1 MWTLHC
7 NIFSIFCRISRTPI
21 ERPLLIGTGGKSISM
36 NRLQMSLRTKVVLSL
51 TFLMASAMLLIG
63 MVMLKV
69 SQRDLIQAK
78 VEQGLLLKS
87 SLEQLLTGPLNS
99 SHDRID
105 LSRSSSLLDG
115 FQDEPLETMTR
126 WNIIVTDQNGLV
138 VYPRPGQEPK
148 DQRPLPE
155 LQRVIRLGLERV
167 SFSPSHQSFWQ
178 QLPEKIILAAPLV
191 RDRKVIGALRLEAS
205 LADVRRSLRGSQ
217 KLLLFYIVLDIL
229 ILVAFGTYMFSKL
242 VVKPVQQ
249 LVHTAEGFQEGDEI
263 PDVSAGEQNEL
274 GKLAQALNTMLQR
287 LAENKDELR
296 QHVNSLEQ
304 ANLEL
309 KRAQQEVI
317 FSEKLAS
324 VGRLAAGIAH
334 EIGNPIG
341 IVLGYLELLQR
352 KDIDEAERLELIER
366 MSTEIQRINQTIRQL
381 LDFSRPGPGERQ
393 DIPVHPLIRE
403 TLAVLDHQLKKQDI
417 EVVLELK
424 AETDTVFAKADQ
436 LKQVFLNLMV
446 NAADAMEATNERPQ
460 GGQLR
465 IHTRSFAGESLVKKD
480 VGSKPLR
487 RSTDPVAA
495 DFSHLRRIH
504 GTTEDRWIEIQ
515 FADTGVGITQEDQ
528 ERVFDPFFTTKEAG
542 KGTGLGLSV
551 SIQIIETLGGR
562 MEVNSRSGEET
573 VVSILLPVSDEE
585 AKQRLGDREQKAA
598 NEGSVKG
605 Q

>member
-1 MWTLHC
+1 
-7 NIFSIFCRISRTPI
+7 
-21 ERPLLIGTGGKSISM
+21 M
-36 NRLQMSLRTKVVLSL
+36 NLFQTSLRTKVVLSL

-69 SQRDLIQAK
+69 SQRDLVQAK

-87 SLEQLLTGPLNS
+87 SLEQLLTSPLGS
-99 SHDRID
+99 SRDRID
-105 LSRSSSLLDG
+105 LSSSSSLLDG
-115 FQDEPLETMTR
+115 FQGEPLETMTR
-126 WNIIVTDQNGLV
+126 WKITVTDQNGMV
-138 VYPRPGQEPK
+138 VYPRPGQEPNQ
-148 DQRPLPE
+148 QRPVPE
-155 LQRVIRLGLERV
+155 LQRVMRLGLESV
-167 SFSPSHQSFWQ
+167 SFSPSPKSFWQ
-178 QLPEKIILAAPLV
+178 QLPEKIILAAPLA

-205 LADVRRSLRGSQ
+205 LADVRRSLGRSQ

-249 LVHTAEGFQEGDEI
+249 LVQTADGFQEGDKI

-274 GKLAQALNTMLQR
+274 GKLSQALNAMLQR
-287 LAENKDELR
+287 LAENKEELR
-296 QHVNSLEQ
+296 QHVISLEQ
-304 ANLEL
+304 TNLEL

-352 KDIDEAERLELIER
+352 KDIDETERLELINR

-393 DIPVHPLIRE
+393 VIPVHPLIQE
-403 TLAVLDHQLKKQDI
+403 TLAVLDHEFRKQEI

-424 AETDTVFAKADQ
+424 AESDTVFAKADQ

-460 GGQLR
+460 GGQLKV
-465 IHTRSFAGESLVKKD
+465 HTRSFAGESLVKKD

-487 RSTDPVAA
+487 RSTDPIAT

-562 MEVNSRSGEET
+562 MELSSRSGEET
-573 VVSILLPVSDEE
+573 KISILLPISEQE
-585 AKQRLGDREQKAA
+585 AKQRTGESRRQQA
-598 NEGSVKG
+598 EGSGQRAVGKG
-605 Q
+605 NDLAARQ

>member
-1 MWTLHC
+1 
-7 NIFSIFCRISRTPI
+7 
-21 ERPLLIGTGGKSISM
+21 M
-36 NRLQMSLRTKVVLSL
+36 NRFQMSLRTKVILSL

-69 SQRDLIQAK
+69 SQTDLLQAK
-78 VEQGLLLKS
+78 IDQGLLLKG
-87 SLEQLLTGPLNS
+87 SLEQLLTSPLNS
-99 SHDRID
+99 SGNNID
-105 LSRSSSLLDG
+105 LSKNSELLAG
-115 FQDEPLETMTR
+115 FQAGTPE
-126 WNIIVTDQNGLV
+126 VTTPWEITVADRRGLV
-138 VYPRPGQEPK
+138 VYPKIGKEEVEQK
-148 DQRPLPE
+148 PLPG
-155 LQRVIRLGLERV
+155 LQRVMRLGVESV
-167 SFSPSHQSFWQ
+167 SFSPSPKSFWQ
-178 QLPEKIILAAPLV
+178 GLPEKIVLAAPLYN
-191 RDRKVIGALRLEAS
+191 DRNVIGALRLETP
-205 LADVRRSLRGSQ
+205 LADVRQSLARSRN
-217 KLLLFYIVLDIL
+217 LLFFYIVLDIL
-229 ILVAFGTYMFSKL
+229 ILVAFGTYIFSKL

-249 LVHTAEGFQEGDEI
+249 LVQTAEGFQEGDKI

-274 GKLAQALNTMLQR
+274 GMLSQALNAMLQR

-296 QHVNSLEQ
+296 QHVISLEQ

-352 KDIDEAERLELIER
+352 KDIDETERLELIDR

-381 LDFSRPGPGERQ
+381 LDFSRPSPGERQ
-393 DIPVHPLIRE
+393 VIPVHPLIRE
-403 TLAVLDHQLKKQDI
+403 TLAVLNHQFRKQEI
-417 EVVLELK
+417 EVVLELE
-424 AETDTVFAKADQ
+424 AESDTVFAKADQ

-465 IHTRSFAGESLVKKD
+465 VHTRSFAGESLVKKD
-480 VGSKPLR
+480 FGSKPLR
-487 RSTDPVAA
+487 RSTDPIAT
-495 DFSHLRRIH
+495 DYSHLRRIH
-504 GTTEDRWIEIQ
+504 ATTEDRWIEIQ

-528 ERVFDPFFTTKEAG
+528 ARVFDPFFTTKEAG

-562 MEVNSRSGEET
+562 MELKSRSGEET
-573 VVSILLPVSDEE
+573 KVSILLPVSEQE
-585 AKQRLGDREQKAA
+585 AKQRAGKD
-598 NEGSVKG
+598 
-605 Q
+605 

>member
-1 MWTLHC
+1 
-7 NIFSIFCRISRTPI
+7 
-21 ERPLLIGTGGKSISM
+21 M
-36 NRLQMSLRTKVVLSL
+36 NRFQMSLRTKVVLSL

-69 SQRDLIQAK
+69 NQTGLVQAK
-78 VEQGLLLKS
+78 IEQGLLLKG
-87 SLEQLLTGPLNS
+87 SLEQLLTSPLNS
-99 SHDRID
+99 SGNNID
-105 LSRSSSLLDG
+105 LSKNSELLTGSPGAMSPWEITVAD
-115 FQDEPLETMTR
+115 LR
-126 WNIIVTDQNGLV
+126 GLV
-138 VYPRPGQEPK
+138 VYPKIGKEAVEQK
-148 DQRPLPE
+148 PLAG
-155 LQRVIRLGLERV
+155 LQRVIHLGVESV
-167 SFSPSHQSFWQ
+167 SFSPSPKSFWQ
-178 QLPEKIILAAPLV
+178 GLPEKIVLAAPLYN
-191 RDRKVIGALRLEAS
+191 DRNVIGALRLEAS
-205 LADVRRSLRGSQ
+205 LADVRQSLARSR
-217 KLLLFYIVLDIL
+217 KLLFFYVVLDIL

-249 LVHTAEGFQEGDEI
+249 LVQTAEGFKEGDEI

-274 GKLAQALNTMLQR
+274 GKLAQALNAMLQR

-296 QHVNSLEQ
+296 QHVSSLEQ

-352 KDIDEAERLELIER
+352 KDIDETERLELIDR

-393 DIPVHPLIRE
+393 TIPVHPLIQE
-403 TLAVLDHQLKKQDI
+403 TLTVLEHEFRKQKI
-417 EVVLELK
+417 EVFLELK
-424 AETDTVFAKADQ
+424 AESDTVFAKADQ

-465 IHTRSFAGESLVKKD
+465 VHTRSFAGKSLVKKD
-480 VGSKPLR
+480 LGSKPLR
-487 RSTDPVAA
+487 RSTDPIAA
-495 DFSHLRRIH
+495 AYSHLRRIH

-515 FADTGVGITQEDQ
+515 FADTGVGIAQEDQ
-528 ERVFDPFFTTKEAG
+528 KRVFDPFFTTKEAG

-562 MEVNSRSGEET
+562 MELSSRSGEET
-573 VVSILLPVSDEE
+573 VVSIMLPVSEE
-585 AKQRLGDREQKAA
+585 EGKQRAED
-598 NEGSVKG
+598 EGNVSG

>member
-1 MWTLHC
+1 
-7 NIFSIFCRISRTPI
+7 
-21 ERPLLIGTGGKSISM
+21 M
-36 NRLQMSLRTKVVLSL
+36 NRFQMSLRTKVILSL

-69 SQRDLIQAK
+69 SQTDLLQAK
-78 VEQGLLLKS
+78 IDQGLLLKG
-87 SLEQLLTGPLNS
+87 SLEQLLTSPLNS
-99 SHDRID
+99 SGNNID
-105 LSRSSSLLDG
+105 LSKNSELLAG
-115 FQDEPLETMTR
+115 FQAGTPE
-126 WNIIVTDQNGLV
+126 VTTPWEITVADRRGLV
-138 VYPRPGQEPK
+138 VYPKIGKEAVEQK
-148 DQRPLPE
+148 PLPG
-155 LQRVIRLGLERV
+155 LQRVMRLGVESV
-167 SFSPSHQSFWQ
+167 SFSPSPKSFWQ
-178 QLPEKIILAAPLV
+178 GLPEKIVLAAPLYN
-191 RDRKVIGALRLEAS
+191 DRNVIGALRLETP
-205 LADVRRSLRGSQ
+205 LADVRQSLARSRN
-217 KLLLFYIVLDIL
+217 LLFFYIVLDIL
-229 ILVAFGTYMFSKL
+229 ILVAFGTYIFSKL

-249 LVHTAEGFQEGDEI
+249 LVQTAEGFQEGDKI

-274 GKLAQALNTMLQR
+274 GMLSQALNAMLQR

-296 QHVNSLEQ
+296 QHVISLEQ

-352 KDIDEAERLELIER
+352 KDIDETERLELIDR

-381 LDFSRPGPGERQ
+381 LDFSRPSPGERQ
-393 DIPVHPLIRE
+393 VIPVHPLIRE
-403 TLAVLDHQLKKQDI
+403 TLAVLNHQFRKQEI
-417 EVVLELK
+417 EVVLELE
-424 AETDTVFAKADQ
+424 AESDTVFAKADQ

-465 IHTRSFAGESLVKKD
+465 VHTRSFAGESLVKKD
-480 VGSKPLR
+480 FGSKPLR
-487 RSTDPVAA
+487 RSTDPIAT
-495 DFSHLRRIH
+495 DYSHLRRIH
-504 GTTEDRWIEIQ
+504 ATTEDRWIEIQ

-528 ERVFDPFFTTKEAG
+528 ARVFDPFFTTKEVG

-562 MEVNSRSGEET
+562 MELKSRSGEET
-573 VVSILLPVSDEE
+573 KVSILLPVSEQE
-585 AKQRLGDREQKAA
+585 AKQRAGKD
-598 NEGSVKG
+598 
-605 Q
+605 

>member
-1 MWTLHC
+1 
-7 NIFSIFCRISRTPI
+7 
-21 ERPLLIGTGGKSISM
+21 M
-36 NRLQMSLRTKVVLSL
+36 NRFQMSLRTKVILSL

-78 VEQGLLLKS
+78 IGQGLLLKG
-87 SLEQLLTGPLNS
+87 SLEQLLTGPLGS
-99 SHDRID
+99 SGDRLD

-126 WNIIVTDQNGLV
+126 WKITVTDQNGMV

-148 DQRPLPE
+148 DQRPFPE
-155 LQRVIRLGLERV
+155 LQRVMRLGLERV
-167 SFSPSHQSFWQ
+167 SFSPSPKSFWQ
-178 QLPEKIILAAPLV
+178 GLPEKIVFAAPLYN
-191 RDRKVIGALRLEAS
+191 DRNVIGALRLETS
-205 LADVRRSLRGSQ
+205 LADVRQSLARSR
-217 KLLLFYIVLDIL
+217 KLLFFYIVLDIL
-229 ILVAFGTYMFSKL
+229 ILVAFGTYIFSKL

-249 LVHTAEGFQEGDEI
+249 LVQTAEGFQEGDKI

-274 GKLAQALNTMLQR
+274 GTLAQALNAMLQR

-296 QHVNSLEQ
+296 QHVISLEQ
-304 ANLEL
+304 TNLEL

-352 KDIDEAERLELIER
+352 KDIDETERLELIDR

-381 LDFSRPGPGERQ
+381 LDFSRPSPGERQ
-393 DIPVHPLIRE
+393 VIPVHPLIRE
-403 TLAVLDHQLKKQDI
+403 TLAVLDHQFRKQEI

-424 AETDTVFAKADQ
+424 AESDTVFAKADQ

-487 RSTDPVAA
+487 RSTDPIAT
-495 DFSHLRRIH
+495 DYSHLRRIH
-504 GTTEDRWIEIQ
+504 ATTEDRWIEIQ

-528 ERVFDPFFTTKEAG
+528 ERVFDPFFTTKEVG

-562 MEVNSRSGEET
+562 MELKSRSGEET
-573 VVSILLPVSDEE
+573 KVSILLPVSEQE
-585 AKQRLGDREQKAA
+585 AKQPFDRLRASGQEAA
-598 NEGSVKG
+598 DSRQEKTDTERGRRG
-605 Q
+605 ETEMG

>member
-1 MWTLHC
+1 
-7 NIFSIFCRISRTPI
+7 
-21 ERPLLIGTGGKSISM
+21 M

-69 SQRDLIQAK
+69 SQRDLVQAK
-78 VEQGLLLKS
+78 VEQGLLLKG
-87 SLEQLLTGPLNS
+87 SLEQLLTSPLNS
-99 SHDRID
+99 SGNNID
-105 LSRSSSLLDG
+105 LSKNSELLAG
-115 FQDEPLETMTR
+115 FQAGTPG
-126 WNIIVTDQNGLV
+126 VTTPWEITVADRRGLV
-138 VYPRPGQEPK
+138 LYPKIGKEAV
-148 DQRPLPE
+148 DQKPLPE
-155 LQRVIRLGLERV
+155 LQRVMRLGLESV
-167 SFSPSHQSFWQ
+167 SFSPSPKSFWQ
-178 QLPEKIILAAPLV
+178 QLPEKIILAAPLA

-205 LADVRRSLRGSQ
+205 LADVRLSLGRSQ

-229 ILVAFGTYMFSKL
+229 ILVVFGTYMFSKL

-249 LVHTAEGFQEGDEI
+249 LVQTAEGFQEGDKI

-274 GKLAQALNTMLQR
+274 GKLAQALNAMLQR

-296 QHVNSLEQ
+296 QHVISLEQ
-304 ANLEL
+304 TNLEL

-352 KDIDEAERLELIER
+352 KDIDETERLELIDR

-393 DIPVHPLIRE
+393 VIPVHPLIRE
-403 TLAVLDHQLKKQDI
+403 TLAVLNHQFRKQEI

-424 AETDTVFAKADQ
+424 AESDTVFAKADQ

-465 IHTRSFAGESLVKKD
+465 VHTRSFAGESLVKKD

-487 RSTDPVAA
+487 RSTDPIAT
-495 DFSHLRRIH
+495 DFSYLRRIH

-562 MEVNSRSGEET
+562 MELNSRSGEET
-573 VVSILLPVSDEE
+573 KVSILLPVSEQKTE
-585 AKQRLGDREQKAA
+585 GSRQRAAGRGQRAAGRGQQAAGSEQKAA
-598 NEGSVKG
+598 DSKQRAVSSRQGTAGSR

>member
-1 MWTLHC
+1 M
-7 NIFSIFCRISRTPI
+7 
-21 ERPLLIGTGGKSISM
+21 SM
-36 NRLQMSLRTKVVLSL
+36 NRFQMSLRTKVVLSL

-69 SQRDLIQAK
+69 SQSDMVQAK
-78 VEQGLLLKS
+78 IGQGLLLKG
-87 SLEQLLTGPLNS
+87 SLVQLLTSPLNS
-99 SHDRID
+99 SGNNID
-105 LSRSSSLLDG
+105 LSKSSTVLAG
-115 FQDEPLETMTR
+115 FLAETPEATTPWEITVADR
-126 WNIIVTDQNGLV
+126 RGLV
-138 VYPRPGQEPK
+138 VYPKIGKEAVEQK
-148 DQRPLPE
+148 SLPE
-155 LQRVIRLGLERV
+155 LQRVIRFGVESV
-167 SFSPSHQSFWQ
+167 SFSPSPKSFWQ
-178 QLPEKIILAAPLV
+178 GLPERIVLAAPLYN
-191 RDRKVIGALRLEAS
+191 DRNVIGALRLVAP
-205 LADVRRSLRGSQ
+205 LADVRQSLARSR
-217 KLLLFYIVLDIL
+217 KLLFFYVVLDIL
-229 ILVAFGTYMFSKL
+229 ILVAFGTYVFSKL

-249 LVHTAEGFQEGDEI
+249 LVQTAEGFQEGDKI

-274 GKLAQALNTMLQR
+274 GKLAQALNAMLQR

-296 QHVNSLEQ
+296 QHVISLEQ

-352 KDIDEAERLELIER
+352 KDIDETERLELIDR

-393 DIPVHPLIRE
+393 VISVHPLIRE
-403 TLAVLDHQLKKQDI
+403 TLTVLEHQLRKQEI
-417 EVVLELK
+417 EVILELK
-424 AETDTVFAKADQ
+424 AESATVFANADQ

-446 NAADAMEATNERPQ
+446 NAADAMEATNERSQ

-465 IHTRSFAGESLVKKD
+465 VHTRSFAGDSLVKKD

-487 RSTDPVAA
+487 RSTDPIAA

-515 FADTGVGITQEDQ
+515 FADTGIGITQEDQ

-551 SIQIIETLGGR
+551 SIQILETLGGR
-562 MEVNSRSGEET
+562 MEVNSRSGEGT
-573 VVSILLPVSDEE
+573 KVSIILPSFQEQAEE
-585 AKQRLGDREQKAA
+585 QIDAETR
-598 NEGSVKG
+598 
-605 Q
+605 

>member
-1 MWTLHC
+1 
-7 NIFSIFCRISRTPI
+7 
-21 ERPLLIGTGGKSISM
+21 M
-36 NRLQMSLRTKVVLSL
+36 NRFQMSLRTKVVLSL

-69 SQRDLIQAK
+69 SQTDLVQAK
-78 VEQGLLLKS
+78 VEQGLLLKGA
-87 SLEQLLTGPLNS
+87 LQQLLTSRLNAS
-99 SHDRID
+99 GENID
-105 LSRSSSLLDG
+105 LAKTSGVLAG
-115 FQDEPLETMTR
+115 FQAGSPGAMSS
-126 WNIIVTDQNGLV
+126 WGVTVANREGQV
-138 VYPRPGQEPK
+138 VYPRVGNEPVH
-148 DQRPLPE
+148 QQPLPG
-155 LQRVIRLGLERV
+155 LQRVMRLRVDSV
-167 SFSPSHQSFWQ
+167 SFSTSSKSFWQ
-178 QLPEKIILAAPLV
+178 LLPEKIVIAAPLYQ
-191 RDRKVIGALRLEAS
+191 DRSVIGALRLESLLTDVSES
-205 LADVRRSLRGSQ
+205 LARFQ
-217 KLLLFYIVLDIL
+217 KLLLFYIVVDV
-229 ILVAFGTYMFSKL
+229 LVLVVFGTYIFSKL

-249 LVHTAEGFQEGDEI
+249 LVQTAESFQEGDII

-274 GKLAQALNTMLQR
+274 GKLSQALNSMLQR
-287 LAENKDELR
+287 LAENKQELR
-296 QHVNSLEQ
+296 QHISSLEQ

-309 KRAQQEVI
+309 QRAQQEVI

-352 KDIDEAERLELIER
+352 KDIDEIERLELIDR
-366 MSTEIQRINQTIRQL
+366 MSTEIQRMNQTIRQL

-393 DIPVHPLIRE
+393 VVPVHPLVRE
-403 TLAVLDHQLKKQDI
+403 TLAVLDHQFSKQEI
-417 EVVLELK
+417 EVVLELE
-424 AETDTVFAKADQ
+424 AESDTVFAKADQ

-465 IHTRSFAGESLVKKD
+465 VHTRSFAGESLVKKD

-487 RSTDPVAA
+487 RSTDPIAA
-495 DFSHLRRIH
+495 DFSSLRRVH
-504 GTTEDRWIEIQ
+504 GTTDDRWIEIQ

-562 MEVNSRSGEET
+562 MDLASNPGEET
-573 VVSILLPVSDEE
+573 RVTIQLPLYDQE
-585 AKQRLGDREQKAA
+585 AAGSGQQAADRFKT
-598 NEGSVKG
+598 
-605 Q
+605 

>member
-1 MWTLHC
+1 
-7 NIFSIFCRISRTPI
+7 
-21 ERPLLIGTGGKSISM
+21 M
-36 NRLQMSLRTKVVLSL
+36 NRFQMSLRTKVVLSL

-69 SQRDLIQAK
+69 SQSDLVQAK
-78 VEQGLLLKS
+78 IGQGLLLKG
-87 SLEQLLTGPLNS
+87 SLVQLLTSPLNS
-99 SHDRID
+99 SGNNID
-105 LSRSSSLLDG
+105 LSKNSALLAD
-115 FQDEPLETMTR
+115 FLAKTPEATTPWKIM
-126 WNIIVTDQNGLV
+126 VTDQNGMV

-148 DQRPLPE
+148 DHRPLPE
-155 LQRVIRLGLERV
+155 LQRVMRLGVESV
-167 SFSPSHQSFWQ
+167 SFSPSPKSFWQ
-178 QLPEKIILAAPLV
+178 GLPEKIVLAAPLSN
-191 RDRKVIGALRLEAS
+191 DRNVIGALRLVAP
-205 LADVRRSLRGSQ
+205 LADVRQSLARSR
-217 KLLLFYIVLDIL
+217 KLLFFYVVLDIL
-229 ILVAFGTYMFSKL
+229 ILVAFGTYVFSKL

-249 LVHTAEGFQEGDEI
+249 LVQTAEGFQEGDKI

-274 GKLAQALNTMLQR
+274 GKLAQALNAMLQR

-296 QHVNSLEQ
+296 QHVISLEQ

-352 KDIDEAERLELIER
+352 KDIDETERLELIDR
-366 MSTEIQRINQTIRQL
+366 MSTEIERINQTIRQL

-393 DIPVHPLIRE
+393 VVPVHPLIRE
-403 TLAVLDHQLKKQDI
+403 TLAVLDHQFMKQEI
-417 EVVLELK
+417 EVVLELT
-424 AETDTVFAKADQ
+424 AESDTVFAKADQ

-465 IHTRSFAGESLVKKD
+465 VHTRSFAGESLVKND

-487 RSTDPVAA
+487 RSTDPIAA

-528 ERVFDPFFTTKEAG
+528 KRVFDPFFTTKEPG

-562 MEVNSRSGEET
+562 MEVNSRSGAGT
-573 VVSILLPVSDEE
+573 KVSIILPSFQEQAEE
-585 AKQRLGDREQKAA
+585 QIDAETR
-598 NEGSVKG
+598 
-605 Q
+605 

>member
-1 MWTLHC
+1 
-7 NIFSIFCRISRTPI
+7 
-21 ERPLLIGTGGKSISM
+21 M
-36 NRLQMSLRTKVVLSL
+36 NRFQMSLRTKVVLSL

-69 SQRDLIQAK
+69 NQTGLLQAK
-78 VEQGLLLKS
+78 IEQGLLLKG
-87 SLEQLLTGPLNS
+87 SLEQLLTSPLNS
-99 SHDRID
+99 SGNNID
-105 LSRSSSLLDG
+105 LSKSSTVLAG
-115 FQDEPLETMTR
+115 FLAETPEATTPWEITVADR
-126 WNIIVTDQNGLV
+126 RGLV
-138 VYPRPGQEPK
+138 VYPKIGKEAVEQK
-148 DQRPLPE
+148 SLPE
-155 LQRVIRLGLERV
+155 LQRVIRFGVESV
-167 SFSPSHQSFWQ
+167 SFSPSPKSFWQ
-178 QLPEKIILAAPLV
+178 GLPERIVLAAPLYN
-191 RDRKVIGALRLEAS
+191 DRNVIGALRLVAP
-205 LADVRRSLRGSQ
+205 LADVRQSLARSR
-217 KLLLFYIVLDIL
+217 KLLFFYVVLDIL
-229 ILVAFGTYMFSKL
+229 ILVAFGTYVFSKL

-249 LVHTAEGFQEGDEI
+249 LVQTAEGFQEGDKI

-274 GKLAQALNTMLQR
+274 GKLAQALNAMLQR

-296 QHVNSLEQ
+296 QHVISLEQ

-352 KDIDEAERLELIER
+352 KDIDETERLELIDR

-393 DIPVHPLIRE
+393 VISVHPLIRE
-403 TLAVLDHQLKKQDI
+403 TLTVLEHQLRKQEI

-424 AETDTVFAKADQ
+424 AESATVFANADQ

-446 NAADAMEATNERPQ
+446 NAADAMEATNERSQ

-465 IHTRSFAGESLVKKD
+465 VHTRSFAGDSLVKKD

-487 RSTDPVAA
+487 RSTDPIAA

-551 SIQIIETLGGR
+551 SIQILETLGGR
-562 MEVNSRSGEET
+562 MEVNSRSGEGT
-573 VVSILLPVSDEE
+573 KVSIILPSFQEQAEE
-585 AKQRLGDREQKAA
+585 QIDAETR
-598 NEGSVKG
+598 
-605 Q
+605 

>member
-1 MWTLHC
+1 
-7 NIFSIFCRISRTPI
+7 
-21 ERPLLIGTGGKSISM
+21 M
-36 NRLQMSLRTKVVLSL
+36 NRFQMSLRTKVVLSL

-63 MVMLKV
+63 MVMLKM
-69 SQRDLIQAK
+69 SQTDLVQAK
-78 VEQGLLLKS
+78 VEQGLLLKGA
-87 SLEQLLTGPLNS
+87 LEQLLTTPLNS
-99 SHDRID
+99 SGEKID
-105 LSRSSSLLDG
+105 LAKNSEVLAG
-115 FQDEPLETMTR
+115 FQAGSPGAMSFWEITVANREGR
-126 WNIIVTDQNGLV
+126 V
-138 VYPRPGQEPK
+138 VYPRVGNEPIN
-148 DQRPLPE
+148 QQPLPG
-155 LQRVIRLGLERV
+155 LQRVMRLELEKL
-167 SFSPSHQSFWQ
+167 SFSPSPGSFWQ
-178 QLPEKIILAAPLV
+178 QLPEKIILAAPLYHG
-191 RDRKVIGALRLEAS
+191 RKVIGALRLEAS
-205 LADVRRSLRGSQ
+205 LTDVSQSLARSQ
-217 KLLLFYIVLDIL
+217 KLLLFYIVVDIL
-229 ILVAFGTYMFSKL
+229 VLVAFGTYIFSKL

-249 LVHTAEGFQEGDEI
+249 LVQTAEGFQEGDKI

-274 GKLAQALNTMLQR
+274 GMLSQALNSMLQR
-287 LAENKDELR
+287 LEENKDELR
-296 QHVNSLEQ
+296 QHVISLEQ

-352 KDIDEAERLELIER
+352 KDIDETERLELIDR

-393 DIPVHPLIRE
+393 VIEVHPLIRE
-403 TLAVLDHQLKKQDI
+403 TLAVLDHQFRKQEI
-417 EVVLELK
+417 EVVLELE
-424 AETDTVFAKADQ
+424 AESDTVFAKADQ

-465 IHTRSFAGESLVKKD
+465 VHTRSFAGESLVKKD

-487 RSTDPVAA
+487 RSTDPIAA
-495 DFSHLRRIH
+495 DFSYLRRIH

-515 FADTGVGITQEDQ
+515 FADNGVGITQEDQ

-562 MEVNSRSGEET
+562 MELKSRSGEET
-573 VVSILLPVSDEE
+573 KVSILLPVSEQE
-585 AKQRLGDREQKAA
+585 AKQRAESTR
-598 NEGSVKG
+598 N
-605 Q
+605 

>member
-1 MWTLHC
+1 
-7 NIFSIFCRISRTPI
+7 
-21 ERPLLIGTGGKSISM
+21 
-36 NRLQMSLRTKVVLSL
+36 
-51 TFLMASAMLLIG
+51 MASAMLLIG

-69 SQRDLIQAK
+69 SQRDLVQAK
-78 VEQGLLLKS
+78 VEQGLLLKG
-87 SLEQLLTGPLNS
+87 SLEQLLTSPLNS
-99 SHDRID
+99 SGNNID
-105 LSRSSSLLDG
+105 LSKNSELLAG
-115 FQDEPLETMTR
+115 FQAGTPG
-126 WNIIVTDQNGLV
+126 VTTPWEITVADRRGLV
-138 VYPRPGQEPK
+138 LYPKIGKEAV
-148 DQRPLPE
+148 DQKPLPE
-155 LQRVIRLGLERV
+155 LQRVMRLGLESV
-167 SFSPSHQSFWQ
+167 SFSPSPKSFWQ
-178 QLPEKIILAAPLV
+178 QLPEKIILAAPLA

-205 LADVRRSLRGSQ
+205 LADVRLSLGRSQ

-229 ILVAFGTYMFSKL
+229 ILVVFGTYMFSKL

-249 LVHTAEGFQEGDEI
+249 LVQTAEGFQEGDKI

-274 GKLAQALNTMLQR
+274 GKLAQALNAMLQR

-296 QHVNSLEQ
+296 QHVISLEQ
-304 ANLEL
+304 TNLEL

-352 KDIDEAERLELIER
+352 KDIDETERLELIGR

-393 DIPVHPLIRE
+393 VIPVHPLIRE
-403 TLAVLDHQLKKQDI
+403 TLAVLNHQFRKQEI

-424 AETDTVFAKADQ
+424 AESDTVFAKADQ

-465 IHTRSFAGESLVKKD
+465 VHTRSFAGESLVKKD

-487 RSTDPVAA
+487 RSTDPIAT
-495 DFSHLRRIH
+495 DFSYLRRIH

-562 MEVNSRSGEET
+562 MELNSRSGKET
-573 VVSILLPVSDEE
+573 KVSILLPVSEQKTE
-585 AKQRLGDREQKAA
+585 GSRQRAAGRGQRAAGRGQQAAGSEQKAA
-598 NEGSVKG
+598 DSKQRAVSSRQGTAGSR

>member
-1 MWTLHC
+1 
-7 NIFSIFCRISRTPI
+7 
-21 ERPLLIGTGGKSISM
+21 M

-115 FQDEPLETMTR
+115 FQGEPLETMTR
-126 WNIIVTDQNGLV
+126 WKITVTDQNGLV
-138 VYPRPGQEPK
+138 VYPRRGHEPQ

-155 LQRVIRLGLERV
+155 LQRVIRLGLERI
-167 SFSPSHQSFWQ
+167 SFTPSHQSFWQ
-178 QLPEKIILAAPLV
+178 QLPEKIILAAPLA

-205 LADVRRSLRGSQ
+205 LADVQRSLGRSQ

-249 LVHTAEGFQEGDEI
+249 LVQTAEGFQEGDEI

-274 GKLAQALNTMLQR
+274 GKLAQALNAMLQR

-324 VGRLAAGIAH
+324 VGRLAAGLAH

-341 IVLGYLELLQR
+341 IVLGYLDLLQR
-352 KDIDEAERLELIER
+352 KDIDEAERLELINR

-393 DIPVHPLIRE
+393 TIPVHPLIRE
-403 TLAVLDHQLKKQDI
+403 TLAVLDHELKKQDI
-417 EVVLELK
+417 QVVIELE

-573 VVSILLPVSDEE
+573 VVSIMLPVSDEE
-585 AKQRLGDREQKAA
+585 AKQRAA
-598 NEGSVKG
+598 DNRQQAADSKQEAEGSKQLGTGKG
-605 Q
+605 SVSGQ

>member
-1 MWTLHC
+1 
-7 NIFSIFCRISRTPI
+7 
-21 ERPLLIGTGGKSISM
+21 M
-36 NRLQMSLRTKVVLSL
+36 NRFQMSLRTKVVLSL

-69 SQRDLIQAK
+69 NQTGLVQAK
-78 VEQGLLLKS
+78 IEQGLLLKG
-87 SLEQLLTGPLNS
+87 SLEQLLTSPLNS
-99 SHDRID
+99 SGNNID
-105 LSRSSSLLDG
+105 LSKNSELLAGSPGAMSPWEITVAD
-115 FQDEPLETMTR
+115 LR
-126 WNIIVTDQNGLV
+126 GLV
-138 VYPRPGQEPK
+138 VYPKIGKEAVEQK
-148 DQRPLPE
+148 PLAG
-155 LQRVIRLGLERV
+155 LQRVIQLGVESV
-167 SFSPSHQSFWQ
+167 SFSPSPKSFWQ
-178 QLPEKIILAAPLV
+178 GLPEKIVLAAPLYN
-191 RDRKVIGALRLEAS
+191 DRNVIGALRLEAS
-205 LADVRRSLRGSQ
+205 LADVRQSLARSR
-217 KLLLFYIVLDIL
+217 KLLFFYVVLDIL

-249 LVHTAEGFQEGDEI
+249 LVHTAEGFKEGDEI

-274 GKLAQALNTMLQR
+274 GKLAQALNAMLQR

-296 QHVNSLEQ
+296 QHVSSLEQ
-304 ANLEL
+304 TNLEL

-352 KDIDEAERLELIER
+352 KDIDEAERLELIDR

-393 DIPVHPLIRE
+393 TIPVHPLIRE
-403 TLAVLDHQLKKQDI
+403 TLTVLDHQFKKQEI
-417 EVVLELK
+417 EVVLELE
-424 AETDTVFAKADQ
+424 AEPDTVFAKADQ

-465 IHTRSFAGESLVKKD
+465 VHTRSFVGESLVKKD

-487 RSTDPVAA
+487 RSTDPIAA

-528 ERVFDPFFTTKEAG
+528 RRVFDPFFTTKEAG

-562 MEVNSRSGEET
+562 MELTSRSGEET
-573 VVSILLPVSDEE
+573 KVSILLPVSEE
-585 AKQRLGDREQKAA
+585 EGKQRAED
-598 NEGSVKG
+598 EGSVSG
-605 Q
+605 SA

>member
-1 MWTLHC
+1 
-7 NIFSIFCRISRTPI
+7 
-21 ERPLLIGTGGKSISM
+21 M
-36 NRLQMSLRTKVVLSL
+36 NRVQMSLRTKVVLSL

-69 SQRDLIQAK
+69 NQTGLIQAK
-78 VEQGLLLKS
+78 IEQGLLLKG
-87 SLEQLLTGPLNS
+87 SLEQLLTSPLNS
-99 SHDRID
+99 SGHNID
-105 LSRSSSLLDG
+105 LSKNSEILTGSPGAMSPW
-115 FQDEPLETMTR
+115 EIT
-126 WNIIVTDQNGLV
+126 VTDRRGLL
-138 VYPRPGQEPK
+138 VYPKIGKKALNQK
-148 DQRPLPE
+148 QLAG
-155 LQRVIRLGLERV
+155 LQRVMRLKVESV
-167 SFSPSHQSFWQ
+167 SFSPSPKSFWQ
-178 QLPEKIILAAPLV
+178 ELPEKIVLAAPLYNK
-191 RDRKVIGALRLEAS
+191 RNVIGALQLEAP
-205 LADVRRSLRGSQ
+205 LADVRQSLARSR
-217 KLLLFYIVLDIL
+217 KLLFFYIVLDIL

-249 LVHTAEGFQEGDEI
+249 LVQTAEGFQEGDKI

-274 GKLAQALNTMLQR
+274 GKLAQALNAMLQR
-287 LAENKDELR
+287 LAENKEELR
-296 QHVNSLEQ
+296 QHVISLEQ

-324 VGRLAAGIAH
+324 VGRLAAGVAH

-352 KDIDEAERLELIER
+352 EDIDEAERLELIER

-381 LDFSRPGPGERQ
+381 LDFSRPGTGERET
-393 DIPVHPLIRE
+393 IPIHPLIRE
-403 TLAVLDHQLKKQDI
+403 TLAVLEHELKKQKI

-424 AETDTVFAKADQ
+424 AESDTVLAKADQ

-465 IHTRSFAGESLVKKD
+465 VHTRSFAGESLVKKD
-480 VGSKPLR
+480 AGSKPLR

-504 GTTEDRWIEIQ
+504 GTTENRWIEIQ

-528 ERVFDPFFTTKEAG
+528 EKVFDPFFTTKEAG

-551 SIQIIETLGGR
+551 SIQIIEALGGR
-562 MEVNSRSGEET
+562 MALNSRAGEET
-573 VVSILLPVSDEE
+573 VVSITLPVSEQEE
-585 AKQRLGDREQKAA
+585 TQQAA
-598 NEGSVKG
+598 GSRQVKTDTERRRRG
-605 Q
+605 ETENTRH